1 MVLYCIVYMWTETTT
16 VGMWTEAT
24 TVNMW
29 TEATTVGIYTTF
41 PPKWSQ
47 AVVATAAAAARVGV
61 GRWQGKGGDHS
72 RRFPR

>member
-1 MVLYCIVYMWTETTT
+1 MWTETTT

-29 TEATTVGIYTTF
+29 TEDTTVGIYTTF

-47 AVVATAAAAARVGV
+47 AARVGV
-61 GRWQGKGGDHS
+61 GRWQGKARVVITAVAIYILTHIIAIIG
-72 RRFPR
+72 